1 MFFFFFLL
9 LQMNWYSFLLCVS
22 QTIFDLSPKLHL
34 SFIGTLHRELSLPLV
49 QAEVFLCFLTVWES
63 KSHSI
68 YWTDHQGCPLW
79 HVMTHTASFLLF
91 VSVAEG
97 NWWCCQDMLYTI
109 KHRAERQLSASPLHE
124 PPLSR
129 LAILHPVLFVW
140 PYRERKVTLILSLGL
155 AAVSFEEPKMHFGW
169 DFTCCLRRAIVSA
182 WLSDA
187 YWLAL
192 RNLVTLDV
200 IKLVSSWLSGQFP
213 AIIIYN
219 NDHNEV
225 WCEKVW
231 LLWELESSTGVGVLI
246 STSNLISEAQLPAS
260 SRMHQNNLASDL
272 IPHLHLVPHQ
282 AWAGFYHQWW
292 GHLSA
297 LPNKTI
303 AVWVLYVMLW
313 ERSIRCACI
322 SKYTFREWRNGGSL
336 GAWVGWRDKRL
347 SYIMWRAWSR
357 GLTVLF

>member
-1 MFFFFFLL
+1 
-9 LQMNWYSFLLCVS
+9 MNWYSFLLCVS

-155 AAVSFEEPKMHFGW
+155 AAVSFEEPKMHFVVREELLRQP
-169 DFTCCLRRAIVSA
+169 DCLMHIGLLYTT
-182 WLSDA
+182 WLLYMSF
-187 YWLAL
+187 
-192 RNLVTLDV
+192 
-200 IKLVSSWLSGQFP
+200 KLVSSCLSGQFP

-225 WCEKVW
+225 CCEKVW
-231 LLWELESSTGVGVLI
+231 LLWDLWELESSTGVGILI

-303 AVWVLYVMLW
+303 AVQVLRVWVLYVMLW
-313 ERSIRCACI
+313 ERSVRCACI
-322 SKYTFREWRNGGSL
+322 SKYTFRDWRNGGSL

-347 SYIMWRAWSR
+347 SYIMWRARSR